1 MAESTVI
8 EGLHYNS
15 GKKVAVTL
23 RNGKIEEIR
32 ESDVQGGGD
41 SGTNC
46 FIAPGLVDLQING
59 YGGFDFNTL
68 PMPYGLLAKIT
79 NVLWGQGVTAYL
91 PTLVTNS
98 AEALEEELRSLATA
112 RSRDPLVAGTVAG
125 FHVEGPFISPQDGSR
140 GAHRKEFVQA
150 PDWTL
155 FQRWQEAAEG
165 NIRILTLSPEW
176 PEAPAFIA
184 KCADSGVIVS
194 IGHTA
199 ASPEQIREAVA
210 AGATMSTHLGNG
222 AQLMLP
228 RHPNYI
234 WEQLAEDGLWAG
246 IIGDGFHLPEAV
258 LKVFLRAK
266 GHRAMLVSDAVVFG
280 GMAPGEYNTHTN
292 GKVVLSPTGRL
303 HLGDNPKL
311 LAGSAQMLTW
321 GIAHLVRSGLC
332 SLDEAWDMASVRPA
346 SFMKWP
352 AAAGLAPGAP
362 ADLVLFEKTDDGG
375 IHILQT
381 WKQGRLAYRKE
392 GI

>member
-1 MAESTVI
+1 VI

-15 GKKVAVTL
+15 GKNVAVTL
-23 RNGKIEEIR
+23 GKGRIEEIR
-32 ESDVQGGGD
+32 ESDGQSGGD
-41 SGTNC
+41 SGANC

-59 YGGFDFNTL
+59 YGGFDFNSL
-68 PMPYGLLAKIT
+68 PMPDNLLAQIT

-98 AEALEEELRSLATA
+98 AEALEAELRSLTAA
-112 RSRDPLVAGTVAG
+112 RSRDPLVAATVTG

-140 GAHRKEFVQA
+140 GAHRKQFVQA
-150 PDWTL
+150 TDWAL

-234 WEQLAEDGLWAG
+234 WEQLAEDSLWAG

-266 GHRAMLVSDAVVFG
+266 GQRAMLVSDAVVFG

-352 AAAGLAPGAP
+352 AAAGLTPGAP

-392 GI
+392 GA